1 MAAAVHFGIA
11 TYNAAIQE
19 HAEHSAAT
27 HKLFPH
33 QWSLADGYLQP
44 GDGPG
49 LGVDIDEDL
58 AAEFPY
64 ERAYLPV
71 TRLEDGT
78 VGDW

>member
-1 MAAAVHFGIA
+1 M
-11 TYNAAIQE
+11 T
-19 HAEHSAAT
+19 
-27 HKLFPH
+27 
-33 QWSLADGYLQP
+33 DGYLQP
-44 GDGPG
+44 GDAPG

-58 AAEFPY
+58 AGQLPY